1 MTWPPARWQ
10 PTRDVACHGHGAVA
24 VMPPLTSS
32 LWRWRTL
39 SAKECSEATPLLDSH
54 NRSESHMITTIPD
67 VPHGPTSLGVRV
79 VPRSPTHGASS
90 LNWCELQ
97 SLSGAL
103 WSVRRRA
110 VRRARRGAHRAHRQ
124 AGQPPRR
131 CQQRQPSKTSRFL
144 ALELRGPTGTPRTRQ
159 TRGTTTVPTTAMIPV
174 CPRTWRLAV
183 LSTVT

>member
-110 VRRARRGAHRAHRQ
+110 VRRARRGAHRQ